1 MVHGLHDFVTTEWQ
15 PSEVQKL
22 PPHTINTMLRTA
34 FSRSPILRVNA
45 SRFSSN
51 YVVLGSSSALKDI
64 IAKDGSK
71 ILYFTATWC
80 PPCKKIAPVFEK
92 MSKDF
97 AKTTFV
103 KIDIDDHRDLA
114 EQYNI
119 SSVPTFKA
127 MAGSS
132 VTSSVRS
139 HASKCSIHN
148 NFPFELTYLHK
159 YRLLVPD
166 PFCLPR
172 AAVFRG

>member
-1 MVHGLHDFVTTEWQ
+1 
-15 PSEVQKL
+15 
-22 PPHTINTMLRTA
+22 MLRTA
-34 FSRSPILRVNA
+34 FTRSPLLRGNA
-45 SRFSSN
+45 LRFSSN

-80 PPCKKIAPVFEK
+80 PPCKKIAPAFEK

-97 AKTTFV
+97 ANTTFV

-127 MAGSS
+127 VSGST
-132 VTSSVRS
+132 VTSSVRWLT
-139 HASKCSIHN
+139 
-148 NFPFELTYLHK
+148 FPCRYF
-159 YRLLVPD
+159 
-166 PFCLPR
+166 
-172 AAVFRG
+172 